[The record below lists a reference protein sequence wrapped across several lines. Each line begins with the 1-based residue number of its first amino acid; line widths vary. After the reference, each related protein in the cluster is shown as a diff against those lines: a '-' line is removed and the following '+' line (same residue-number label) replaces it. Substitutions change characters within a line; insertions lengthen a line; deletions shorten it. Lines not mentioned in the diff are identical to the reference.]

1 MYKKLSVNNL
11 LLFLIG
17 VSFIQFNFFP
27 FGRFFLTFI
36 VFLIIFSIYKVG
48 FNSDDMIFLLLF
60 IILLFLGA
68 HSSSDFNEFVMV
80 VLKVFF
86 AFIALYIG
94 KNIYLFRNSDKFFL
108 FKVINLFVF
117 LCLSVDFY
125 SRYGNLSGSSI
136 FSNFYLIKFG
146 SAIFSDSNG
155 VAIYILICITINFLF
170 FAFINKKIWFTVQ
183 FVLFLFLL
191 STFSRAGIFSF
202 LIGIIS
208 FSYLN
213 FYYSCQYKTRVFLI
227 IMLIP
232 LFFVSLFLAYSL
244 VPIIASDGSG
254 STKFQIF
261 NSFFDLIGLDIL
273 GDIFGRGLVS
283 GGSYFSFQSGVKY
296 AHSAIP
302 LIIGIFGIIGFCVYG
317 SILLYA
323 MYRNRIFISTFAIF
337 FVLGFS
343 YLEVLFE
350 GLFLLLGLSLN
361 KHLVKDIN

>member
-1 MYKKLSVNNL
+1 
-11 LLFLIG
+11 
-17 VSFIQFNFFP
+17 
-27 FGRFFLTFI
+27 
-36 VFLIIFSIYKVG
+36 
-48 FNSDDMIFLLLF
+48 
-60 IILLFLGA
+60 
-68 HSSSDFNEFVMV
+68 
-80 VLKVFF
+80 
-86 AFIALYIG
+86 
-94 KNIYLFRNSDKFFL
+94 
-108 FKVINLFVF
+108 
-117 LCLSVDFY
+117 
-125 SRYGNLSGSSI
+125 
-136 FSNFYLIKFG
+136 
-146 SAIFSDSNG
+146 
-155 VAIYILICITINFLF
+155 
-170 FAFINKKIWFTVQ
+170 
-183 FVLFLFLL
+183 
-191 STFSRAGIFSF
+191 
-202 LIGIIS
+202 
-208 FSYLN
+208 
-213 FYYSCQYKTRVFLI
+213 
-227 IMLIP
+227 MLIP

-361 KHLVKDIN
+361 KHLVKDINWTAYFGSVWEYFYSKFWVYKKNIVSDLLFSIILFIVSIKFGMKK